1 MKHYKIRL
9 NISLLCNISISESIP
24 CYKSFVILPILDYIL
39 PCVIQL
45 ETTCDSS
52 TSYLRTILQ
61 SLIETLTCAYNEK
74 YISFP
79 HLTRITLT
87 SYTSSD
93 HCGFPLGMYSFCSI
107 QSTYLH

>member
-24 CYKSFVILPILDYIL
+24 CYKSFVILLL
-39 PCVIQL
+39 LNFSQL
-45 ETTCDSS
+45 ALQQETTCDS
-52 TSYLRTILQ
+52 TISYERTILR
-61 SLIETLTCAYNEK
+61 SLIETLTYAYNEK
-74 YISFP
+74 YIFFP
-79 HLTRITLT
+79 HVTRITLT

>member
-24 CYKSFVILPILDYIL
+24 CDKSFVILRAL
-39 PCVIQL
+39 QL
-45 ETTCDSS
+45 ETKCDSS
-52 TSYLRTILQ
+52 TSYYRTILQ
-61 SLIETLTCAYNEK
+61 YLIETLTCAYNEK
-74 YISFP
+74 YILFP
-79 HLTRITLT
+79 HVTRITLT

>member
-24 CYKSFVILPILDYIL
+24 CDKSFVLRAL
-39 PCVIQL
+39 QL
-45 ETTCDSS
+45 ETKCDSS
-52 TSYLRTILQ
+52 TSYYRTILQ
-61 SLIETLTCAYNEK
+61 YLIETLTCAYNEK

-79 HLTRITLT
+79 HLRRITLT
-87 SYTSSD
+87 SYPSSD
-93 HCGFPLGMYSFCSI
+93 HCGFSLGMYSFCSI

>member
-24 CYKSFVILPILDYIL
+24 CDKSFVILPLL
-39 PCVIQL
+39 RALQL
-45 ETTCDSS
+45 ETKCDSS
-52 TSYLRTILQ
+52 TSYYRTILQ
-61 SLIETLTCAYNEK
+61 YLIETLTCAYNEK

-79 HLTRITLT
+79 HLRRITLT

-93 HCGFPLGMYSFCSI
+93 HCGFSLGMYSFCSI